1 MREIETPEEF
11 AKSYKWNI
19 KNNVKKIESFG
30 EEMARMR
37 QDIKEKMEKIKS
49 IKPTIDVNEVTKKKT
64 QSKKRSPS
72 PSKSVSSV
80 SVESV
85 KPPTKRKI
93 NALIR
98 KIPDDTYNEKT
109 IYKIV
114 DKIRSG
120 DYTSITDFPKPSKT
134 GPKSKIV
141 FEYGKIGN

>member
-1 MREIETPEEF
+1 MRFSNT
-11 AKSYKWNI
+11 KSRPMTEDE
-19 KNNVKKIESFG
+19 KKDFIES
-30 EEMARMR
+30 EKALERRMVKQRR
-37 QDIKEKMEKIKS
+37 QDIKVVKAYEKILK
-49 IKPTIDVNEVTKKKT
+49 N
-64 QSKKRSPS
+64 KKRSQS

-98 KIPDDTYNEKT
+98 KIPDDTYSEKV
-109 IYKIV
+109 IHKIV

-120 DYTSITDFPKPSKT
+120 EYTSISDFPKPSKT

-141 FEYGKIGN
+141 LK